1 MLSILQQNKT
11 SIRRKLIY
19 SFLTINLITI
29 LFGGFTIYQMKTLQ
43 NTNSLISGTLFPTLV
58 EVSIINEN
66 ISEYRIIEFN
76 HISTIQDSEILKEES
91 NLADSK
97 KRVVQS
103 ISKLSALITSTEEKD
118 LVSLLKRYWDEYL
131 IINQSVVNYSRANK
145 NSEAIDLMKKDSV
158 IKFKEIK
165 DLLEQLEKIKSKEA
179 SETSSQGVTAF
190 ASAIT
195 VIIIANLLI
204 MGFLIYVSITTIR
217 NIMIPLGTASI
228 VAEKLSEGDFTKEID
243 ITRNDEFGKML
254 FLFHEMIEKLSQS
267 VKEIRN
273 SSDNIETSSSK
284 LSSVS
289 NNLNASAQEM
299 AASSEESS
307 SAIEE
312 LSSSLENVV
321 NKIQIQSTNMF
332 EIDSNIKSMNESI
345 KEIKNS
351 ASHLY
356 SISTEASKKAA
367 NGEIIA
373 NETILAMDRVKESS
387 SKINEIVGLISE
399 ISSQTNLLALNAAI
413 EAARAGEAGRG
424 FAVVADS
431 ITKLADRTVSGVKQ
445 IQSLISSTE
454 NAIKDGY
461 NKVNDVATILKGII
475 SSVNVINTSVNGVLN
490 SVTSQVENASRI
502 NSNAEKVSS
511 LSKEI
516 EISAKEQKAGI
527 LEINQSIVKVSST
540 AQLVSN
546 ESSVVSTL
554 SSEFKDLTHSLKN
567 SVSFFKLK
575 K

>member
-1 MLSILQQNKT
+1 
-11 SIRRKLIY
+11 
-19 SFLTINLITI
+19 
-29 LFGGFTIYQMKTLQ
+29 MKTLQ